1 MFTCDFDRAFRSVHE
16 HKVLPGR
23 NGGGVGGG
31 GSPVQKSFEQENS
44 LAEKDI

>member
-1 MFTCDFDRAFRSVHE
+1 MCTFKCLHVTLTVHSDLYMSIKCCQGE
-16 HKVLPGR
+16 M
-23 NGGGVGGG
+23 GG